1 MEERYYLEIQAQL
14 RALEARIQSEE
25 LSYRELAKIVE
36 DLRKLTVDIQQQQ
49 TDKSE
54 DAYGEI
60 IASVDKD
67 LAVTSEKLSNVFYQ
81 LGQLDKRITALE
93 DYKAKSSDNIR
104 SSIEKIFMAI
114 LGGLVTYGVSLLLK

>member
-1 MEERYYLEIQAQL
+1 MEERYYLEIQVQL

-36 DLRKLTVDIQQQQ
+36 DLRKLTVDIQQQ

-104 SSIEKIFMAI
+104 SIIEKIFMAI

>member
-36 DLRKLTVDIQQQQ
+36 DLRKLTVDIQQQ
-49 TDKSE
+49 TEKSE

-104 SSIEKIFMAI
+104 SNIEKIFMAI

>member
-14 RALEARIQSEE
+14 RALEAQIQSEE

-36 DLRKLTVDIQQQQ
+36 DLRKLTVDIQQQ

>member
-14 RALEARIQSEE
+14 RALEAQIQSEE

-36 DLRKLTVDIQQQQ
+36 DLRKLTVDIQQQ

-54 DAYGEI
+54 DASGEI

>member
-14 RALEARIQSEE
+14 RDLEARIQSEE
-25 LSYRELAKIVE
+25 LSYHELAKIVE
-36 DLRKLTVDIQQQQ
+36 DLRKLTVDIQQQ
-49 TDKSE
+49 TEKSE

-104 SSIEKIFMAI
+104 SIIEKIFMAI
-114 LGGLVTYGVSLLLK
+114 LGGLVTYGVSLMLK

>member
-14 RALEARIQSEE
+14 RALEAQIQSEE

-36 DLRKLTVDIQQQQ
+36 DLRKLTVDIQQQ
-49 TDKSE
+49 TEKSE

-104 SSIEKIFMAI
+104 SSLEKIFMAI

>member
-36 DLRKLTVDIQQQQ
+36 DLRKLTVDIQQQ

-93 DYKAKSSDNIR
+93 DYRAKNSDNIR

>member
-1 MEERYYLEIQAQL
+1 MEERYYLEIQVQL

-36 DLRKLTVDIQQQQ
+36 DLRKLTVDIQQQ
-49 TDKSE
+49 TEKSE

>member
-36 DLRKLTVDIQQQQ
+36 DLRKLTVDIQQQ
-49 TDKSE
+49 TEKSE

>member
-36 DLRKLTVDIQQQQ
+36 DLRKLTVDIQQQ

-60 IASVDKD
+60 IASVDED

>member
-36 DLRKLTVDIQQQQ
+36 DLRKLTVDIQQQ

-104 SSIEKIFMAI
+104 SIIEKIFMAI

>member
-1 MEERYYLEIQAQL
+1 MEERYYLEIQVQL

-36 DLRKLTVDIQQQQ
+36 DLRKLTVDIQHQ

>member
-1 MEERYYLEIQAQL
+1 MEERYYLEIQVQL
-14 RALEARIQSEE
+14 RALEAQIQSEE

-36 DLRKLTVDIQQQQ
+36 DLRKLTVDIQQQ
-49 TDKSE
+49 TEKSE

-114 LGGLVTYGVSLLLK
+114 LGGLVTYGVSLMLK

>member
-1 MEERYYLEIQAQL
+1 MEERYYLEIQVQL

-36 DLRKLTVDIQQQQ
+36 DLRKLTVDIQQQ

>member
-1 MEERYYLEIQAQL
+1 VEERYYLEIQVQL

-36 DLRKLTVDIQQQQ
+36 DLRKLTVDIQQQ

-104 SSIEKIFMAI
+104 SIIEKIFMAI

>member
-1 MEERYYLEIQAQL
+1 MEERYYLEIQVQL

-36 DLRKLTVDIQQQQ
+36 DLRKLTVDIQQQ

-93 DYKAKSSDNIR
+93 DYRAKNSDNIR

>member
-1 MEERYYLEIQAQL
+1 MEERYYLEIQVQL
-14 RALEARIQSEE
+14 RALEAQIQSEE

-36 DLRKLTVDIQQQQ
+36 DLRKLTVDIQQQ
-49 TDKSE
+49 TEKSE

-104 SSIEKIFMAI
+104 SSLEKIFMAI

>member
-1 MEERYYLEIQAQL
+1 MEERYYLEIQVQL

-36 DLRKLTVDIQQQQ
+36 DLRKLTVDIQQQ
-49 TDKSE
+49 TEKSE
-54 DAYGEI
+54 DSYGEI

-104 SSIEKIFMAI
+104 SIIEKIFMAI
-114 LGGLVTYGVSLLLK
+114 LGGLVTYGVSLMLK

>member
-14 RALEARIQSEE
+14 RALEAQIQSEE

-36 DLRKLTVDIQQQQ
+36 DLRKLTVDIQQQ
-49 TDKSE
+49 TEKSE

-114 LGGLVTYGVSLLLK
+114 LGGLVTYGVNLLLK

>member
-36 DLRKLTVDIQQQQ
+36 DLRKLTVDIQQQ
-49 TDKSE
+49 TEKSE

-104 SSIEKIFMAI
+104 SIIEKIFMAI

>member
-14 RALEARIQSEE
+14 RALEAQIQSEE

-36 DLRKLTVDIQQQQ
+36 DLRKLTVDIQQQ
-49 TDKSE
+49 TEKSE

>member
-36 DLRKLTVDIQQQQ
+36 DLRKLTVDIQQQ

>member
-36 DLRKLTVDIQQQQ
+36 DLRKLTVDIQQQ

-67 LAVTSEKLSNVFYQ
+67 LAVTSEKLFNVFYQ

>member
-36 DLRKLTVDIQQQQ
+36 DLRKLTVAIQQQ

>member
-1 MEERYYLEIQAQL
+1 MEERYYLEIQVQL

-36 DLRKLTVDIQQQQ
+36 DPRKLTVDIQQQ
-49 TDKSE
+49 TEKSE

-67 LAVTSEKLSNVFYQ
+67 LAVTAEKLSNVFYQ

>member
-36 DLRKLTVDIQQQQ
+36 DLRKLTVDIQQQ
-49 TDKSE
+49 TEKSE

-60 IASVDKD
+60 VASVDKD

>member
-25 LSYRELAKIVE
+25 LSYRELANIVD
-36 DLRKLTVDIQQQQ
+36 DLRKLASDIQQQ
-49 TDKSE
+49 TEKSE

-60 IASVDKD
+60 MASVDKD

-104 SSIEKIFMAI
+104 SIIEKIFMAI

>member
-36 DLRKLTVDIQQQQ
+36 DLRKLTVDIQQQ

-93 DYKAKSSDNIR
+93 DYRAKSSDNIR
-104 SSIEKIFMAI
+104 SIIEKIFMAI
-114 LGGLVTYGVSLLLK
+114 LGGLVTYEVSLLLK

>member
-36 DLRKLTVDIQQQQ
+36 DLRKLTVDIQQQ
-49 TDKSE
+49 TEKSE

-81 LGQLDKRITALE
+81 LGQLDKRILALE
-93 DYKAKSSDNIR
+93 GYRAQR
-104 SSIEKIFMAI
+104 
-114 LGGLVTYGVSLLLK
+114 

>member
-1 MEERYYLEIQAQL
+1 MEERYYLEIQVQL
-14 RALEARIQSEE
+14 RALEAQIQSEE

-36 DLRKLTVDIQQQQ
+36 DLRKLTVDIQQQ
-49 TDKSE
+49 TEKSE

>member
-36 DLRKLTVDIQQQQ
+36 DLRKLTVDIQQQ
-49 TDKSE
+49 TEKSE

-104 SSIEKIFMAI
+104 SIIEKIFMAI
-114 LGGLVTYGVSLLLK
+114 LGGLVTYGVSLMLK

>member
-36 DLRKLTVDIQQQQ
+36 DLRKLTVDIQQQ
-49 TDKSE
+49 TEKSE

-104 SSIEKIFMAI
+104 SSLEKIFMAI

>member
-1 MEERYYLEIQAQL
+1 MEERYYLEIQVQL

-36 DLRKLTVDIQQQQ
+36 DLRKLTVDIQQQ

-104 SSIEKIFMAI
+104 SSLEKIFMAI

>member
-1 MEERYYLEIQAQL
+1 MEERYYLEIKVQL

-36 DLRKLTVDIQQQQ
+36 DLRKLTVDIQQQ

>member
-14 RALEARIQSEE
+14 RALEAQIQSEE

-36 DLRKLTVDIQQQQ
+36 DLRKLTVDIQQQ
-49 TDKSE
+49 TEKSE

-67 LAVTSEKLSNVFYQ
+67 LAVTSENLSNVFYQ

-104 SSIEKIFMAI
+104 SSLEKIFMAI

>member
-67 LAVTSEKLSNVFYQ
+67 LAVTSEKLSNY
-81 LGQLDKRITALE
+81 A
-93 DYKAKSSDNIR
+93 
-104 SSIEKIFMAI
+104 
-114 LGGLVTYGVSLLLK
+114 

>member
-36 DLRKLTVDIQQQQ
+36 DLRKLTVDIQQQ

-114 LGGLVTYGVSLLLK
+114 LGGLVTYGVSLMLK

>member
-1 MEERYYLEIQAQL
+1 MEERYYLEIQVQL

-36 DLRKLTVDIQQQQ
+36 DLRKLTVDIQQQ

-114 LGGLVTYGVSLLLK
+114 LGGLVTYGVSLMLK

>member
-36 DLRKLTVDIQQQQ
+36 DLRKLTVDIQQQ
-49 TDKSE
+49 TEKSE

-114 LGGLVTYGVSLLLK
+114 LGGLVTYGVSLMLK

>member
-36 DLRKLTVDIQQQQ
+36 DLRKLTVDIQQQ
-49 TDKSE
+49 TEKSE

-93 DYKAKSSDNIR
+93 DYRAKSSDNIR
-104 SSIEKIFMAI
+104 SSLEKIFMAI